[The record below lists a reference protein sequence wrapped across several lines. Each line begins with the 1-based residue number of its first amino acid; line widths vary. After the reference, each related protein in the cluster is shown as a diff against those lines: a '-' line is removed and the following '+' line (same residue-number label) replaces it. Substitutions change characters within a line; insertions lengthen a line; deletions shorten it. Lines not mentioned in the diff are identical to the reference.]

1 VAEGT
6 DKPLVVI
13 GAGAVG
19 VATAL
24 YLQRD
29 GLPVTIVD
37 PRGPG
42 EGTSRGNASIIA
54 VESCVPVA
62 TPGIARAVPGMLL
75 DPLGPLAIRWSY
87 LPRLAPWLWQ
97 FIRASAPDRVEAIS
111 IALRAILEQAIP
123 CWEPLLAEAGI
134 ADMLRRNGMLL
145 VFESEAKFAA
155 MQPILEL
162 QRRRG
167 TVFDIVAPEELRQ
180 LEPTLQPIF
189 RHAVLYREVGHT
201 LDNFRLVQ
209 LLAASFRRRGGS
221 ILQASAQGFTARP
234 EGVSQVLTEAG
245 PLDCRGVV
253 VAAGAWSRR
262 LARELGSA
270 VPLDTERGY
279 HVMLPE
285 PGIMPRRPIYSAEGS
300 FVATPL
306 EHGLRLAGTVE
317 LGGLAA
323 PPNYARADILLR
335 HGRRIFG
342 PLGEKGR
349 SNWMGF
355 RPSLPD
361 SLPVIGPAARHRNA
375 WLAFGHGHLGLTLAA
390 VTGRLVAD
398 LVAGRPPLADPAPYR
413 AGRF

>member
-1 VAEGT
+1 MAGDD

-13 GAGAVG
+13 GAGVVG

-24 YLQRD
+24 YLQRH
-29 GLPVTIVD
+29 GLKVTIVD
-37 PRGPG
+37 PGGPG

-97 FIRASAPDRVEAIS
+97 FVRASAPARVEEIS
-111 IALRAILEQAIP
+111 IALRAILVEAIP
-123 CWEPLLAEAGI
+123 CWEPLLADAGI

-155 MQPILEL
+155 MQPYLEL

-167 TVFDIVAPEELRQ
+167 TLFDVVAPEELRQ

-209 LLAASFRRRGGS
+209 RLAEFFRQRGGT
-221 ILQASAQGFTARP
+221 ILRAAARGFSAGA
-234 EGVSQVLTEAG
+234 EGVTQVLTEAG
-245 PLDCRGVV
+245 AVDCRGVV

-262 LARELGSA
+262 LARDLGAA

-317 LGGLAA
+317 LGGLEA

-342 PLGEKGR
+342 PLGESGR

-361 SLPVIGPAARHRNA
+361 SLPVIGPAGRHRNA

-398 LVAGRPPLADPAPYR
+398 LVAGRAPVADPAPYR
-413 AGRF
+413 ADRF